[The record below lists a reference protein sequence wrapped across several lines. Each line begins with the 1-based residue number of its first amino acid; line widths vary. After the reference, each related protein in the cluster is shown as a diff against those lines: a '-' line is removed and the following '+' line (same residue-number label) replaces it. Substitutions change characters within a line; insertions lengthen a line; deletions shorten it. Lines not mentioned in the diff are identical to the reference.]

1 MLSDNLNT
9 MEPLMN
15 LVYKIFSVI
24 LSLGIFAQATANGTM
39 MPILPPEIP
48 KSASLKDELNSEY
61 HPTAA
66 QRKFSYSLDNGS
78 STGYLDVPMN
88 GINSNMQLPKWKLF
102 SWETSIPE

>member
-1 MLSDNLNT
+1 
-9 MEPLMN
+9 MN
-15 LVYKIFSVI
+15 SIVSII
-24 LSLGIFAQATANGTM
+24 Q
-39 MPILPPEIP
+39 LP
-48 KSASLKDELNSEY
+48 
-61 HPTAA
+61 A